1 MKLVILG
8 GGGFRTPYVWQALI
22 RDQGSPRVTE
32 VALYD
37 VDEARLATI
46 TTILE
51 QLAVGFTDVPTSCA
65 PTPNSN
71 PPWRA
76 PISCSPPSGSAASNN
91 AAATSTSR
99 SI

>member
-37 VDEARLATI
+37 VDESRLATI
-46 TTILE
+46 TAIGAMPL
-51 QLAVGFTDVPTSCA
+51 
-65 PTPNSN
+65 
-71 PPWRA
+71 
-76 PISCSPPSGSAASNN
+76 SAIH
-91 AAATSTSR
+91 AAACWGRPTRDMKIFISSAPSR
-99 SI
+99 IR